1 MKFTVKT
8 DLRTYTFTEHD
19 VIMFNGARYIL
30 ITQSPRPGYGFGD
43 VNIPVKYAE
52 EWIKSAFKYVI
63 GESSLVS
70 IFVCML
76 GLLSV
81 ASLRVDKDKTIEAY
95 NIFKD
100 MFVKSV
106 ESKSSLELAVWFLI
120 LTLIILLPARRSS

>member
-1 MKFTVKT
+1 M
-8 DLRTYTFTEHD
+8 L
-19 VIMFNGARYIL
+19 
-30 ITQSPRPGYGFGD
+30 
-43 VNIPVKYAE
+43 
-52 EWIKSAFKYVI
+52 IKSAFKYVI

-70 IFVCML
+70 IFISML

-106 ESKSSLELAVWFLI
+106 ESKSSLELAIWFLI
-120 LTLIILLPARRSS
+120 LVIIILLPARRNS